1 MSHKAILE
9 TIKAEL
15 ENADAA
21 TIQSI
26 WETLRQTKQS
36 SAELP
41 VAVGGQVA
49 RRSSTT
55 TALASKKSLK
65 FVGENA
71 PFDPNRNLSLE
82 ERIAVKRLLKAD
94 NREWLLQ
101 KFRDLKAAWLMVV
114 DGKVIASGKKFS
126 DYPEPEQILEVCH
139 RTGKFPFLF
148 INEDVLAI
156 EESSSAWH
164 STVDPD
170 DFYPTI
176 KVKFR
181 THTGAATVVADFD
194 TGASAIF
201 VDYVFL
207 VKQNVIQLKAQEE
220 GESAQ
225 HLNQTFGYL
234 PRKVTVEIVLAS
246 GEVCSRE
253 LNIACVVAWENSP
266 FVKINPKRTALV
278 GRKVFL
284 LLKPRILLDFE
295 KQESKLWAPLQRRKK
310 KNQS

>member
-1 MSHKAILE
+1 
-9 TIKAEL
+9 
-15 ENADAA
+15 
-21 TIQSI
+21 
-26 WETLRQTKQS
+26 
-36 SAELP
+36 
-41 VAVGGQVA
+41 
-49 RRSSTT
+49 
-55 TALASKKSLK
+55 LASEKPLK
-65 FVGENA
+65 FVGENP

-82 ERIAVKRLLKAD
+82 ERIAAKHLLKAD
-94 NREWLLQ
+94 NREWLMQ
-101 KFRDLKAAWLMVV
+101 KFNDLKAAWLMVV

-126 DYPEPEQILEVCH
+126 DYPTPEQILEVCH

-148 INEDVLAI
+148 INEDVLAV

-164 STVDPD
+164 STVDPG
-170 DFYPTI
+170 DFYPTV

-181 THTGAATVVADFD
+181 THTGAASIIADFD

-201 VDYVFL
+201 VDYAFL

-246 GEVCSRE
+246 GEVCSQQ
-253 LNIACVVAWENSP
+253 LNIACVVAWGKSP

-278 GRKVFL
+278 GREVFL
-284 LLKPRILLDFE
+284 LLKPRILLDFDR
-295 KQESKLWAPLQRRKK
+295 QESKLWAPLRRRKK
-310 KNQS
+310 KKQS